1 MASTHLPTRPRNTE
15 HQEIRLGQV
24 PEPSEVPDIARR
36 ARKAWE
42 LRPRAK
48 LDLRR
53 ICGNLGIE
61 VSVVSLEVPEG
72 GAQGFLIP
80 RPGGFLV
87 EIDPEPRGG
96 WQSVPPSLRSQ
107 LERHRKR
114 FLIAHELTH
123 TLFYEDHPTG
133 PRRLVPDSPR
143 QESFC
148 DELARTLLV
157 PLDAAAELPF
167 DPQSAVEIQRRFDVS
182 MEVALRGL
190 VAAHRD
196 AGAAWL
202 LLQESDETL
211 VQWTSA
217 DRRLTAQAMR
227 GLRGLANRATKDGHS
242 DAALL
247 APGAH
252 AWARYLPG
260 RAQVIVTC
268 RRFASNRPP
277 D

>member
-1 MASTHLPTRPRNTE
+1 MPSAPLPIRPRNTE

-96 WQSVPPSLRSQ
+96 GQSGPPPLPSQ
-107 LERHRKR
+107 LGRPRKR
-114 FLIAHELTH
+114 FLIAPQLAH

-133 PRRLVPDSPR
+133 PRPLVPGSPR
-143 QESFC
+143 Q
-148 DELARTLLV
+148 D
-157 PLDAAAELPF
+157 
-167 DPQSAVEIQRRFDVS
+167 
-182 MEVALRGL
+182 
-190 VAAHRD
+190 
-196 AGAAWL
+196 
-202 LLQESDETL
+202 
-211 VQWTSA
+211 
-217 DRRLTAQAMR
+217 
-227 GLRGLANRATKDGHS
+227 
-242 DAALL
+242 
-247 APGAH
+247 
-252 AWARYLPG
+252 
-260 RAQVIVTC
+260 
-268 RRFASNRPP
+268 
-277 D
+277 